1 MKEKM
6 KRKPIRN
13 EDSERVFD
21 ILVDKDKDRIV
32 LETKI
37 GRQTR
42 HIEYDTFVRQVEQI
56 TATK

>member
-1 MKEKM
+1 MKDKM

-56 TATK
+56 TAAK

>member
-32 LETKI
+32 LETKV

-42 HIEYDTFVRQVEQI
+42 HIEYDTFVRQIEQI
-56 TATK
+56 TASK

>member
-1 MKEKM
+1 MKDKM

-13 EDSERVFD
+13 EDKERVFD

-56 TATK
+56 TAAK

>member
-1 MKEKM
+1 MKGKM

-42 HIEYDTFVRQVEQI
+42 HIEYDTFVRQIEQI
-56 TATK
+56 TAAK

>member
-37 GRQTR
+37 GSQTR
-42 HIEYDTFVRQVEQI
+42 HIEYDTFVRQIEQI
-56 TATK
+56 TAAK

>member
-1 MKEKM
+1 M

-21 ILVDKDKDRIV
+21 VLVDKDKDKIV
-32 LETKI
+32 LETKV

-42 HIEYDTFVRQVEQI
+42 HIKYDTFMKQIEQI
-56 TATK
+56 TAVK

>member
-42 HIEYDTFVRQVEQI
+42 HIEYDTFVKQVEQI
-56 TATK
+56 TAAK

>member
-13 EDSERVFD
+13 EDKERVFD

-56 TATK
+56 TAAK

>member
-1 MKEKM
+1 MKDKM

-13 EDSERVFD
+13 EDKERVFD

-56 TATK
+56 TSAK

>member
-56 TATK
+56 TAAK

>member
-1 MKEKM
+1 M

-13 EDSERVFD
+13 EDKERVFD

-42 HIEYDTFVRQVEQI
+42 HIEYDTFVRQIEQI
-56 TATK
+56 TAAK

>member
-1 MKEKM
+1 MKDKM

-13 EDSERVFD
+13 EDKERVFD

-42 HIEYDTFVRQVEQI
+42 HIEYDTFVKQVEQI
-56 TATK
+56 TAAK

>member
-42 HIEYDTFVRQVEQI
+42 HIEYDTFVRQIEQI
-56 TATK
+56 TAAK

>member
-1 MKEKM
+1 M

-13 EDSERVFD
+13 KEQERVLD

-32 LETKI
+32 LETKV

-42 HIEYDTFVRQVEQI
+42 HIEYSTFIQQLEQI
-56 TATK
+56 AAEK

>member
-13 EDSERVFD
+13 EDRERVFD

-42 HIEYDTFVRQVEQI
+42 HIEYDTFVRQIEQI
-56 TATK
+56 TAAK

>member
-42 HIEYDTFVRQVEQI
+42 HIEYDTFIRQIEQI
-56 TATK
+56 TAAK